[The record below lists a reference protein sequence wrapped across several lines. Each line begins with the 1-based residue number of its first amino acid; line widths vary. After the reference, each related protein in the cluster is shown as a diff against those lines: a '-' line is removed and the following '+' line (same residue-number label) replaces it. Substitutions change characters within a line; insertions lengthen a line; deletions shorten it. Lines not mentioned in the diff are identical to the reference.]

1 MAVLLGQ
8 KIRYLRKNKG
18 LTQFDL
24 ERKTGIKREYLSKI
38 ENDELN
44 NPTFSTLVKI
54 CEGIGIP
61 ISELLVDDDS
71 LPSRKDPVIKVL
83 ARPEEMDKINDKS
96 GVQNFLAA
104 PIISSEFA
112 ACNPKF
118 IGLNDVED
126 YALIYAK
133 YLEPTD
139 DQHRYRCVVLDEND
153 ESMKPA
159 LEPGAII
166 CIDSH
171 RRDPVELDR
180 KLVAMRDNNGKC
192 VARRLRLERNY
203 VLGMPENIKDYS
215 PIVFSANKQ
224 ARILGQIVWYQ
235 SPVRE

>member
-1 MAVLLGQ
+1 MAVFLGQ

-61 ISELLVDDDS
+61 ITELLVDDDS
-71 LPSRKDPVIKVL
+71 LPSRKDPIIKVL
-83 ARPEEMDKINDKS
+83 ARPEEMKKISDKA
-96 GVQNFLAA
+96 GVQTFLTV
-104 PIISSEFA
+104 PIIPNEFA

-118 IGLNDVED
+118 IGLNDVEN
-126 YALIYAK
+126 YAWIYAE

-139 DQHRYRCVVLDEND
+139 DQHRYRCVVLDKND

-159 LEPGAII
+159 LEPGSII

-171 RRDPVELDR
+171 KRDPAKLDR
-180 KLVAMRDNNGKC
+180 KLAAMRDNNGKC
-192 VARRLRLERNY
+192 VVRRLRLERNY
-203 VLGMPENIKDYS
+203 VLGMPENIKEYS
-215 PIVFSANKQ
+215 PIVFSASKQ
-224 ARILGQIVWYQ
+224 ARILGQVVWYQ
-235 SPVRE
+235 SPVQD